1 MAACLVLASLDYNG
15 AGSYLLASLHL
26 LQNSLRMNYNEFLER
41 KQKTSIMA
49 GFELNEEYLNP
60 VLFPFQKYIVRQALS
75 HGRYAIFSECGT
87 GKTLMQLEWAYQ
99 IHKHTNDNILIL
111 CPLAVAQQTIE
122 EGKKLGITVGR
133 YPSNEPIQITNYE
146 QIENITEVFGGVV
159 LDESSILKN
168 FTGATK
174 KKLME
179 YFTNTPYKLCCT
191 ATPSPNDD
199 MEICNHAEF
208 LNQGRREEILAMYFT
223 HDGGET
229 AKWRIKGHAQK
240 RFWNFVRSWSV
251 MCSNPSDLGFDGTQ
265 FILPKLNLIE
275 RVIPVPVQQ
284 GKLFNDVSVNAT
296 NFNQELRLT
305 IVQRMDDV
313 IQIVNDSKENF
324 IIWVKQNVESE
335 YLMDR
340 IDAVEV
346 RGSQSTELKE
356 KNLIGFA
363 HDEFRVLVTKTK
375 IACFGLNYQNCH
387 NQIFASLDFS
397 FEQLYQAIRRSYRF
411 GQKHPVNIWL
421 ITTDTMQNVI
431 QAIKEKQEQFENMKY
446 HLTLN

>member
-1 MAACLVLASLDYNG
+1 MDKY
-15 AGSYLLASLHL
+15 
-26 LQNSLRMNYNEFLER
+26 QEFLSL
-41 KQKTSIMA
+41 KQKSSILS
-49 GFELNEEYLNP
+49 GFELNEDFISP
-60 VLFPFQKYIVRQALS
+60 ILFPFQKYIVRQALR

-87 GKTLMQLEWAYQ
+87 GKTLMQLEWA
-99 IHKHTNDNILIL
+99 KHVNSNTNRPVLIL
-111 CPLAVAQQTIE
+111 CPLAVAAQTIE
-122 EGKKLGITVGR
+122 EAKKLNLFIARASHDINNPR
-133 YPSNEPIQITNYE
+133 YDSIQIANYE
-146 QIENITEVFGGVV
+146 QLENIDCSVFGAVV

-174 KKLME
+174 KKLLE
-179 YFTNTPYKLCCT
+179 SFTNTPYKLCCT

-229 AKWRIKGHAQK
+229 AKWRLKGHAQK
-240 RFWNFVRSWSV
+240 KFWNFVRSWSV
-251 MCSNPSDLGFDGTQ
+251 MCSNPADLGFDGSK

-275 RVIPVPVQQ
+275 RVISSPVRQ
-284 GKLFNDVSVNAT
+284 GKLFNDVAVNAT
-296 NFNQELRLT
+296 NFNQELRITL
-305 IVQRMDDV
+305 IERMDEV
-313 IQIVNDSKENF
+313 INIVNESKENF

-335 YLMDR
+335 YLMSR

-346 RGSQSTELKE
+346 SGSQSTELKE

-431 QAIKEKQEQFENMKY
+431 QAIKEKQEQYENMKY

>member
-1 MAACLVLASLDYNG
+1 
-15 AGSYLLASLHL
+15 
-26 LQNSLRMNYNEFLER
+26 MNYKEFLEA
-41 KQKTSIMA
+41 KQKTSILS
-49 GFELNEEYLNP
+49 GFEINESFLSP
-60 VLFPFQKYIVRQALS
+60 VLFPFQKYIVRKALS

-87 GKTLMQLEWAYQ
+87 GKTLMQLEWA
-99 IHKHTNDNILIL
+99 KHVCSNTNEPVLIL
-111 CPLAVAQQTIE
+111 CPLAVSAQTIE
-122 EGKKLGITVGR
+122 EGKKIDINVRRVTDWSGVGIYV
-133 YPSNEPIQITNYE
+133 SNYE
-146 QIENITEVFGGVV
+146 QLENIDKQFSGIV

-174 KKLME
+174 KKLLE
-179 YFTNTPYKLCCT
+179 RFALTPYKLCCT

-240 RFWNFVRSWSV
+240 KFWNFVRSWSV
-251 MCSNPSDLGFDGTQ
+251 MCSNPSELGFDGSQ

-275 RVIPVPVQQ
+275 RVISSPVRQ

-296 NFNQELRLT
+296 NFNAELRITL
-305 IVQRMDDV
+305 INRMDEV
-313 IQIVNDSKENF
+313 VTIVNDSKENF

-335 YLMDR
+335 YLMSK

-346 RGSQSTELKE
+346 RGSQTTELKE
-356 KNLIGFA
+356 KNLIGFG
-363 HDEFRVLVTKTK
+363 HDEFRILVTKTK

-431 QAIKEKQEQFENMKY
+431 QAIKEKQEQYENMKY

>member
-1 MAACLVLASLDYNG
+1 MSYQDFLAKKL
-15 AGSYLLASLHL
+15 
-26 LQNSLRMNYNEFLER
+26 
-41 KQKTSIMA
+41 KQSTRS
-49 GFELNEEYLNP
+49 GFETAQINEI
-60 VLFPFQKYIVRQALS
+60 LFPFQQFIVKKALL

-87 GKTLMQLEWAYQ
+87 GKTLMQLEWA
-99 IHKHTNDNILIL
+99 KHVATRTNGSVLIL
-111 CPLAVAQQTIE
+111 CPLAVSAQTIQ
-122 EGKKLGITVGR
+122 EGTKLGLKVSRLFDTESPDRI
-133 YPSNEPIQITNYE
+133 YITNYE
-146 QIENITEVFGGVV
+146 QIENIEMQFSGVV

-168 FTGATK
+168 FSGSTK

-179 YFTNTPYKLCCT
+179 YFSTTPYKLCCT

-229 AKWRIKGHAQK
+229 AKWRLKGHAQK
-240 RFWNFVRSWSV
+240 RFWDYVRGWSI
-251 MCSNPSDLGFDGTQ
+251 MCSNPSDLGFDGSQ

-275 RVIPVPVQQ
+275 RIISVPVPE
-284 GKLFNDVSVNAT
+284 GRLFNDVSVNAT
-296 NFNQELRLT
+296 NFNAELRITL
-305 IVQRMDDV
+305 INRMEDV
-313 IQIVNDSKENF
+313 ARIVNDSKENF
-324 IIWVKQNVESE
+324 IIWVKQNAESE
-335 YLMDR
+335 YLMGKLD
-340 IDAVEV
+340 DAREV
-346 RGSQSTELKE
+346 RGSQSINEKE
-356 KNLIGFA
+356 TNLIGFA
-363 HDEFRVLVTKTK
+363 NDDFRILVTKTK

-411 GQKHPVNIWL
+411 GQKHQVNIWL
-421 ITTDTMQNVI
+421 ITTDTMKNVI

>member
-1 MAACLVLASLDYNG
+1 MTNL
-15 AGSYLLASLHL
+15 SY
-26 LQNSLRMNYNEFLER
+26 QDFLN
-41 KQKTSIMA
+41 KKIKSGIQS
-49 GFELNEEYLNP
+49 GFEINEEYLNP
-60 VLFPFQKYIVRQALS
+60 KLFPFQKYIVRKALS
-75 HGRYAIFSECGT
+75 HGRFAIFSECGT
-87 GKTLMQLEWAYQ
+87 GKTLMQLEWAKYVVKQ
-99 IHKHTNDNILIL
+99 TNEPVLIL
-111 CPLAVAQQTIE
+111 CPLAVAAQTIE
-122 EGKKLGITVGR
+122 EGLKLDLKVSRLFESKSPDKI
-133 YPSNEPIQITNYE
+133 YITNYE
-146 QIENITEVFGGVV
+146 QIENIEMVFGGVV

-179 YFTNTPYKLCCT
+179 AFTNTPYKLCCT

-229 AKWRIKGHAQK
+229 AKWRLKGHAQRK
-240 RFWNFVRSWSV
+240 FWTFVKSWSI
-251 MCSNPSDLGFDGTQ
+251 MCSNPSDLGFDGSSYV
-265 FILPKLNLIE
+265 LPKLNLIE

-284 GKLFNDVSVNAT
+284 GKLFNDVSVSAT
-296 NFNQELRLT
+296 NFNAELRITL
-305 IVQRMDDV
+305 VQRMDDV
-313 IQIVNDSKENF
+313 VEIVNKSRENF
-324 IIWVKQNVESE
+324 IVWIKQNVEGE
-335 YLMDR
+335 YIMERLEGAR
-340 IDAVEV
+340 EV
-346 RGSQSTELKE
+346 RGSQSVEIKE

-387 NQIFASLDFS
+387 NQVFASLDFS
-397 FEQLYQAIRRSYRF
+397 FEQLYQAVRRSYRF

>member
-1 MAACLVLASLDYNG
+1 MTNL
-15 AGSYLLASLHL
+15 SY
-26 LQNSLRMNYNEFLER
+26 QDFLN
-41 KQKTSIMA
+41 KKIKSGIQS
-49 GFELNEEYLNP
+49 GFEINEEYLNQK
-60 VLFPFQKYIVRQALS
+60 LFPFQKYIVRKSLS
-75 HGRYAIFSECGT
+75 HGRFAIFSECGT
-87 GKTLMQLEWAYQ
+87 GKTLMQLEWA
-99 IHKHTNDNILIL
+99 KHVVNQTNEPVLIL
-111 CPLAVAQQTIE
+111 CPLAVAAQTIE
-122 EGKKLGITVGR
+122 EGLKLDLKVSRLFETTSPDKI
-133 YPSNEPIQITNYE
+133 YITNYE
-146 QIENITEVFGGVV
+146 QIENIEMVFGGVV

-179 YFTNTPYKLCCT
+179 AFTNTPYKLCCT

-229 AKWRIKGHAQK
+229 AKWRLKGHAQRK
-240 RFWNFVRSWSV
+240 FWNFVKSWSI
-251 MCSNPSDLGFDGTQ
+251 MCSNPSDLGFDGSSYV
-265 FILPKLNLIE
+265 LPKLNLIE

-284 GKLFNDVSVNAT
+284 GKLFNDVSVSAT
-296 NFNQELRLT
+296 NFNAELRITL
-305 IVQRMDDV
+305 VQRMDDV
-313 IQIVNDSKENF
+313 VEIVNKSKENF
-324 IIWVKQNVESE
+324 IVWIKQNVEGE
-335 YLMDR
+335 YLMER
-340 IDAVEV
+340 LEGAREV
-346 RGSQSTELKE
+346 RGSQSVEIKE

-387 NQIFASLDFS
+387 NQVFASLDFS
-397 FEQLYQAIRRSYRF
+397 FEQLYQAVRRSYRF

>member
-1 MAACLVLASLDYNG
+1 M
-15 AGSYLLASLHL
+15 
-26 LQNSLRMNYNEFLER
+26 
-41 KQKTSIMA
+41 
-49 GFELNEEYLNP
+49 P
-60 VLFPFQKYIVRQALS
+60 V
-75 HGRYAIFSECGT
+75 
-87 GKTLMQLEWAYQ
+87 
-99 IHKHTNDNILIL
+99 LIL
-111 CPLAVAQQTIE
+111 CPLAVSAQTIE
-122 EGKKLGITVGR
+122 EGLKLNLSVSRLFENSSPDKI
-133 YPSNEPIQITNYE
+133 YITNYE
-146 QIENITEVFGGVV
+146 QIENIQMEFGGIV

-168 FTGATK
+168 FSGATK

-229 AKWRIKGHAQK
+229 AKWRLKGHAQK
-240 RFWNFVRSWSV
+240 MFWNFVKSWAI
-251 MCSNPSDLGFDGTQ
+251 MCSNPSDLGFDGSD

-275 RVIPVPVQQ
+275 RIIAVPVQQ
-284 GKLFNDVSVNAT
+284 GRLFNDISVNAT
-296 NFNQELRLT
+296 NFNAELRITL
-305 IVQRMDDV
+305 VQRMDDV
-313 IQIVNDSKENF
+313 IEIVNNSKENF
-324 IIWVKQNVESE
+324 IVWVKQNVESE

-340 IDAVEV
+340 INGAREV
-346 RGSQSTELKE
+346 RGSQEIEVKE

-363 HDEFRVLVTKTK
+363 HNEYRVLVTKTK

-387 NQIFASLDFS
+387 NQVFASLDFS
-397 FEQLYQAIRRSYRF
+397 FEQLYQAVRRSYRF
-411 GQKHPVNIWL
+411 GQKHQVNIWL

-431 QAIKEKQEQFENMKY
+431 QAIKEKQEQFENMKF

>member
-1 MAACLVLASLDYNG
+1 
-15 AGSYLLASLHL
+15 
-26 LQNSLRMNYNEFLER
+26 MNYTDFLQR
-41 KQKTSIMA
+41 KQKESIQS
-49 GFELNEEYLNP
+49 GFEIDESYLHP
-60 VLFPFQKYIVRQALS
+60 ILFPFQKYIVKRALS
-75 HGRYAIFSECGT
+75 YGKYAIFSECGT
-87 GKTLMQLEWAYQ
+87 GKTLMQLEWA
-99 IHKHTNDNILIL
+99 KHVYRNTNGPVLIL
-111 CPLAVAQQTIE
+111 CPLAVSAQTIE
-122 EGKKLGITVGR
+122 EGLKLDMPVTRASHDLDHPHYAPFQI
-133 YPSNEPIQITNYE
+133 SNYDQL
-146 QIENITEVFGGVV
+146 ENINCSIFAGVV

-174 KKLME
+174 KKLIDL
-179 YFTNTPYKLCCT
+179 FNKTPYKLCCT

-229 AKWRIKGHAQK
+229 AKWRLKGHAVK
-240 RFWNFVRSWSV
+240 KFWNFVRSWSV
-251 MCSNPSDLGFDGTQ
+251 MCQNPADLGFDGSA
-265 FILPKLNLIE
+265 FILPKLNLID

-296 NFNQELRLT
+296 NFNAELRLT
-305 IVQRMDDV
+305 IISRMDEV

-335 YLMDR
+335 YLMSR
-340 IDAVEV
+340 IDAEEV

-356 KNLIGFA
+356 KLLLGFG
-363 HDEFRVLVTKTK
+363 HNDYRVLVTKTK
-375 IACFGLNYQNCH
+375 IACYGLNYQNCH

-411 GQKHPVNIWL
+411 GQKHQVNIWL